1 MTFVG
6 KWFGFGQNEH
16 FDRGLR
22 AYENKGFAEAA
33 AHFSQAVETEPNDR
47 LREKAISYLAGSLA
61 RMGTAALAE
70 GQDEDAVAVLMQ
82 AAGLRPRFADV
93 QASLA
98 TAYARVGDF
107 SKALAHVDAAL
118 EINPRY
124 AVAHLRRA
132 GILLKLGDTENGWN
146 QAMSTMER
154 FGNMQSDEWDG
165 VVQQAEAKNW
175 DAVAQWLLTFRPKG
189 NFDIPS
195 LVEEFRNAML
205 AQDHERAERSMK
217 DAIKLAP
224 TFPDLHVRLGE
235 ALFEGNKT
243 EEALAAFEEAARL
256 NSGYAD
262 SYALIGI
269 TLRRLGRESEAQ
281 NAFRH
286 ALTLDPNNMIA
297 SQEMDGE
304 PI

>member
-22 AYENKGFAEAA
+22 AYENKRFAEAA

-70 GQDEDAVAVLMQ
+70 GQYEDAVAVLMQ

-98 TAYARVGDF
+98 TAYARVEQYD
-107 SKALAHVDAAL
+107 KALQHVDASL

-124 AVAHLRRA
+124 ALAHIRRA
-132 GILLKLGDTENGWN
+132 GILMKLGDVENGWN
-146 QAMSTMER
+146 QAQSAMER
-154 FGNMQSDEWDG
+154 FSSMQSPEWEAI
-165 VVQQAEAKNW
+165 VAQAKAENW
-175 DAVAQWLLTFRPKG
+175 DEVAQWLLSFRPAG

-205 AQDHERAERSMK
+205 AQDPERAEKCMR

-224 TFPDLHVRLGE
+224 SFPDLHVRLGE
-235 ALFEGNKT
+235 ALFEGNKS
-243 EEALAAFEEAARL
+243 EAALAAFEEAARL
-256 NSGYAD
+256 NPGYAD

-269 TLRRLGRESEAQ
+269 TLRRLGREAEAQ
-281 NAFRH
+281 SAFRH